1 MALAIICFCGAG
13 LLKLEF
19 VVPVPIVQATDFI
32 HLHPERRLRHQRLR
46 SSLAGDEDV
55 AIDCGHDDLTCFSR
69 AAVPADLYIHA
80 HGNWEFE

>member
-1 MALAIICFCGAG
+1 MDIICFCGAG

-19 VVPVPIVQATDFI
+19 VVVPVPIVQATDFI

-55 AIDCGHDDLTCFSR
+55 AIDEHHDLTCFR
-69 AAVPADLYIHA
+69 RVVVPADLYIHA
-80 HGNWEFE
+80 HGY